1 MKEIKYRG
9 CLTDDLE
16 EINNTDKDKDSF
28 SLLYKLIIE
37 IWIILIILLLLS
49 GVLGKFNPT
58 VLSSFVSSITAVTLT
73 TTVRRNNKSA
83 KEIRKMQTRD
93 RVVSL
98 IPEISEYKRSFDDK
112 VSFESVYQIDD
123 VLNAV
128 VVQTPCDE
136 TKENNVSV
144 SDFSDYVDE
153 ITSDIYIVNKSA
165 KIKVLRE
172 IKNILTFGDDKKHI
186 TGSSTLYEL
195 EDEEIPK
202 KSELPVKQVLKL
214 RNDKDEKHSI
224 WWLFNWWF
232 ENTR

>member
-98 IPEISEYKRSFDDK
+98 IPEISEYKRSFDDT

-128 VVQTPCDE
+128 VVQTPSDE
-136 TKENNVSV
+136 TKENDVSV
-144 SDFSDYVDE
+144 ADFSDYVEE

-172 IKNILTFGDDKKHI
+172 IKNILTYGDDKKHI

-202 KSELPVKQVLKL
+202 KSELPVKQVLRL

-224 WWLFNWWF
+224 
-232 ENTR
+232 

>member
-83 KEIRKMQTRD
+83 KEIRKMQTRG

-128 VVQTPCDE
+128 VVQTPSDE
-136 TKENNVSV
+136 TKENDVSV
-144 SDFSDYVDE
+144 ADFSDYVEE

-172 IKNILTFGDDKKHI
+172 IKNILTYGDDKKHI

-195 EDEEIPK
+195 EDEEMPK
-202 KSELPVKQVLKL
+202 KSELPVKQVLRL

-224 WWLFNWWF
+224 
-232 ENTR
+232 